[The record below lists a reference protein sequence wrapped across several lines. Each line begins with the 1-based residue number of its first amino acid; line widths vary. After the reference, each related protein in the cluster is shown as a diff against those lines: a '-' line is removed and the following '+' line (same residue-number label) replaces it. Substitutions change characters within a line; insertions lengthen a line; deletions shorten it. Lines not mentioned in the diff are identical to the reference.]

1 LIRPRKIG
9 YLMPVSTYHELEKTM
24 IYLDHNAT
32 SPVRVEVIDRLIP
45 YFREF
50 SGNPSSVHGAGR
62 GARKGLDEA
71 RRSVAKL
78 VDVHASQ
85 VIFTSGGTEANNMA
99 LMGIASRFDFKGH
112 LVTSSIEHPSILQ
125 MCDLLESR
133 GVGVSKV
140 GVDSDGVVDIDA
152 LKVALTPETFL
163 VSIMHANNETGV
175 VQSVAEIAKI
185 CRSAKVLL
193 HSDVVQSVA
202 KLPLTLA
209 GTGADMISLSAH
221 KFGGPKG
228 VGALIV
234 DNHLTLP
241 GMLLGGGQERGRRA
255 GTENIPGIVGFGVAA
270 ELVTAEQGEIA
281 ESLLVLRNQLE
292 SKLSNLLPELIVF
305 GDKVDRLPNTSA
317 VAVSGLDGETL
328 VMHMDMAGFAISAG
342 SACGSGRT
350 KASHVLEAMGY
361 EGAVGQSAI
370 RISLGRESTS
380 EEVDRFVRAFVR
392 TVKNL
397 QQMSAPLAMSV

>member
-1 LIRPRKIG
+1 
-9 YLMPVSTYHELEKTM
+9 M

-32 SPVRVEVIDRLIP
+32 SPVRLEVIDGLIP
-45 YFREF
+45 YFRDF

-99 LMGIASRFDFKGH
+99 LMGVASQFDFKGH
-112 LVTSSIEHPSILQ
+112 IVTSSIEHPSVLQ

-133 GVGVSKV
+133 GVAVTKIA
-140 GVDSDGVVDIDA
+140 VDSNGVVDLKA
-152 LKVALTPETFL
+152 LSAALTPETFL

-175 VQSVAEIAKI
+175 VQPVAEIAKI
-185 CRSAKVLL
+185 CRSAKVLF
-193 HSDVVQSVA
+193 HSDTVQSVA

-209 GTGADMISLSAH
+209 GTGADMISISAH

-228 VGALIV
+228 VGALVV
-234 DNHLTLP
+234 DNHLNLP

-255 GTENIPGIVGFGVAA
+255 GTENIPGIVGFGIAADLVA
-270 ELVTAEQGEIA
+270 AEQGELA
-281 ESLLVLRNQLE
+281 GKLLALRNQLE
-292 SKLSNLLPELIVF
+292 SKLSKALSELIVF
-305 GDKVDRLPNTSA
+305 GDKVERLPNTTA
-317 VAVSGLDGETL
+317 FAVSGLDGETL

-350 KASHVLEAMGY
+350 KASHVLVAMGY
-361 EGAVGQSAI
+361 EGAVGQSAV
-370 RISLGRESTS
+370 RISLGRDSAS
-380 EEVDRFVRAFVR
+380 EEVDLFVRAFVR

-397 QQMSAPLAMSV
+397 QKMSAPLAI